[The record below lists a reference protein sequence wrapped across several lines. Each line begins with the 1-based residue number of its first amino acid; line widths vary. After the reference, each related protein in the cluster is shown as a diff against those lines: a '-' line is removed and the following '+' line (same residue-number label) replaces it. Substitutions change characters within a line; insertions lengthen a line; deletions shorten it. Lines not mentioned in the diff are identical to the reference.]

1 LAENGFTPVAKLIR
15 EIPEEEITIQRS
27 IGWLAREDKIKLNTI
42 DRTETISLKE
52 WPVWQSINKERYL
65 L

>member
-1 LAENGFTPVAKLIR
+1 LAENCFTPVAKLIR

-42 DRTETISLKE
+42 DGTETISLKE
-52 WPVWQSINKERYL
+52 WPVWQSIDKEGYL